1 MFPTSERIDQR
12 KGCTRGGGKPDENK
26 GFARA
31 RAEPRAG
38 QIEVEEE
45 EVGRCGVEEVGRR
58 NVEVSVEV

>member
-1 MFPTSERIDQR
+1 M
-12 KGCTRGGGKPDENK
+12 GRGGGKPDENK

>member
-1 MFPTSERIDQR
+1 M
-12 KGCTRGGGKPDENK
+12 GRGGGKPDENK

-45 EVGRCGVEEVGRR
+45 VGRCGVEEVGRR
-58 NVEVSVEV
+58 NVKVSVEV

>member
-1 MFPTSERIDQR
+1 MFLTSERIDQR

-45 EVGRCGVEEVGRR
+45 VGRCGVEEVERR
-58 NVEVSVEV
+58 GVEVSVEV